1 MSNPYVQR
9 EEVTDVRLLHL
20 AGNAF
25 SGHRIGTWCISAK
38 TGQIFFTTAL
48 HEAEVKTLFQTGGC
62 REYAFSFEPDF
73 DKPFLMSDQNGLVWL
88 GEYATLDCA
97 ARMLIVM
104 GPVFYASTS
113 VQHIVTVVDDL
124 CNTGIISLGE
134 KTAYEGYL
142 REVPVVSSQTMAA
155 YARMLHFTIT
165 GKTLP
170 PSEIHYQ
177 TVTAPQHPGAPEPGV
192 ERSWVDYSH
201 VHEQEQLFLQCVREG
216 NLNYRSVMD
225 GLNFSVMDFALSE
238 NPMRSE
244 RYKFIVNAALST
256 RAAIEGGL
264 SPKIA
269 LDIENRYIAKADK
282 LSRVTAMRELNLQ
295 FLDELI
301 RRVHESKARSGLSRH
316 IQECCEYVSAH
327 LTDDLSVQ
335 TLAGQIGYTEY
346 YLTRKFQK
354 EMGVRLVDYIKEA
367 RLEYAKVCLLS
378 TAMSIEE
385 ISDMLQ
391 FNSRNQFTRVFRD
404 KTGITPTEFR
414 TRKPT
419 EL

>member
-1 MSNPYVQR
+1 MSNPYGEHQ
-9 EEVTDVRLLHL
+9 EATDLRLLHL
-20 AGNAF
+20 SGNAF

-48 HEAEVKTLFQTGGC
+48 HEAQVKTLFDTGGC

-124 CNTGIISLGE
+124 CNAGIITLGE
-134 KTAYEGYL
+134 KTAYEIYL
-142 REVPVVSSQTMAA
+142 RDVPVVTAQAMAA

-170 PSEIHYQ
+170 FSEIHYQ
-177 TVTAPQHPGAPEPGV
+177 TVQHAAQDEPASG
-192 ERSWVDYSH
+192 RSWVDYSH
-201 VHEQEQLFLQCVREG
+201 MHEQEQLFLQCVREG

-225 GLNFSVMDFALSE
+225 GLNYSVMDFALSE

-244 RYKFIVNAALST
+244 RYKFIVNAAMST

-301 RRVHESKARSGLSRH
+301 RCVHEAKTRQGISQH
-316 IQECCEYVSAH
+316 IQECCEYISAH

-335 TLAGQIGYTEY
+335 TIAGQIGYTEY

-385 ISDMLQ
+385 ISELLQ
-391 FNSRNQFTRVFRD
+391 FSSRNHFTRVFRD
-404 KTGITPTEFR
+404 KMGITPTEFR
-414 TRKPT
+414 LRKPA
-419 EL
+419 EAS